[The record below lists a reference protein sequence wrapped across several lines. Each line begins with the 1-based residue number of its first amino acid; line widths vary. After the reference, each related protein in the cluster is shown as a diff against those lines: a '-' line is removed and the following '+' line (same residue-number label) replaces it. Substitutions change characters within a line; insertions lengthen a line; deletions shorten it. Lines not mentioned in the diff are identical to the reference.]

1 MAAEPN
7 LYWNLRRYRSRN
19 YSKARDLTQFCLS
32 NDFKP
37 HSQKGGGERFRIL
50 ISTCDDLPMSAESQL
65 RQLQMQDDAS
75 LRADVRALGELL
87 GQSLI
92 RQEGK
97 ALFDLVERVRAAVRS
112 GSAEAE
118 LKSVNV
124 EQAEQL
130 VRAFSTYFHLANVA
144 EQVHRSRVLAKEREE
159 SGSWIAQAIGKIE
172 KARESGYEFTVDDLK
187 NWLDG
192 FSVRPVF
199 TAHPT
204 EASRRSVLNK
214 LALISD
220 LLETANS
227 KRKESRLSEAID
239 LLWQTDELR
248 VERPLVIDEA
258 VNALYY
264 LDDLFRFTIPEVL
277 EEFANEISKLGV
289 EIPPNAKPLSF
300 GTWIG
305 GDRDGNPN
313 VTPDVTR
320 ETIVVQVGHAI
331 RVITEAMSKLRQ
343 SLSVSTRIIE
353 VSDELR
359 ESVEKDLANIP
370 EFEPR
375 YRRLNAREPYRL
387 KTTAIVHK
395 LELTRKRHA
404 AGAPH
409 VPGRDYDNTQEL
421 LDDLYVMRDSLLR
434 NRGELIAHGELERV
448 IRVVNAFGLIH
459 ATMDVREHSQMHH
472 AAISNFGI
480 DSNYPNLSPEQRF
493 DILISELSTSA
504 LRAPKGLDTQSAKTL
519 DTFKAIHELIT
530 QFGPEVIETYIIS
543 MTKSPADVIAAVVLA
558 KEAGL
563 IDIQNNVAKIGFVPL
578 LETVAELRAADS
590 ILDKLLSNPIY
601 RKLISLR
608 DDVQEVML
616 GYSDSNKDA
625 GIATSQWEIHQAQ
638 RRLRDTAMKY
648 GVKLRLFHGR
658 GGSVGRGGG
667 PTYDA
672 LIALPWGSL
681 DGQIKM
687 TEQGEV
693 ISDKYSIPMLAR
705 ENVEL
710 TLAAALEATVLNRGP
725 RQPKE
730 ALTKWNDCMET
741 ISENA
746 FQRYRGLVTHP
757 DLPSYFYASTP
768 VEQLGDMFLGSRPSR
783 RQGANDGIENLRAI
797 PWVFGW
803 TQSRQIVPGW
813 YGVGSGLKAARES
826 GKASVLKEMLSDWHF
841 FKTFISNVEMTMAKT
856 DMKMAEHYV
865 KTLVPVE
872 LHHFFHDIKAEF
884 ELTSREIN
892 ELRGN
897 DNLLGD
903 QPLLARTL
911 QIRDQYLAPL
921 HMMQVN
927 LLERVRQAGESSDP
941 SLRRALL
948 LTINGVALG
957 LRNTG

>member
-1 MAAEPN
+1 
-7 LYWNLRRYRSRN
+7 
-19 YSKARDLTQFCLS
+19 
-32 NDFKP
+32 
-37 HSQKGGGERFRIL
+37 
-50 ISTCDDLPMSAESQL
+50 
-65 RQLQMQDDAS
+65 MQDDAS
-75 LRADVRALGELL
+75 LRGDVRALGELL
-87 GQSLI
+87 GKSLI
-92 RQEGK
+92 RQEGQS
-97 ALFDLVERVRAAVRS
+97 LFDLVEKVRAAVRS
-112 GSAEAE
+112 GQGESE
-118 LKSVNV
+118 LKKVDV
-124 EQAEQL
+124 DQAVQL

-144 EQVHRSRVLAKEREE
+144 EQVHRSRVLAKERET
-159 SGSWIAQAIGKIE
+159 SGSWIAQAVNKILAAKSAGQEIKIE
-172 KARESGYEFTVDDLK
+172 DLK
-187 NWLDG
+187 IWLSD

-204 EASRRSVLNK
+204 EASRRSVLSK
-214 LALISD
+214 LAQISD
-220 LLETANS
+220 LLEMPSSRVRDA
-227 KRKESRLSEAID
+227 RLSEAID

-264 LDDLFRFTIPEVL
+264 LDDLFRFTVPEVL
-277 EEFANEISKLGV
+277 EEFALEVERLGV
-289 EIPPNAKPLSF
+289 QISPTDKPLSF

-320 ETIVVQVGHAI
+320 ETVVVQVGHAI
-331 RVITEAMSKLRQ
+331 RVISEAISELRQ
-343 SLSVSTRIIE
+343 SLSVSTRIIK
-353 VSDELR
+353 VSKEL
-359 ESVEKDLANIP
+359 EDSVERDLANIP
-370 EFEPR
+370 EFESR

-387 KTTAIVHK
+387 KTTAIVHR

-404 AGAPH
+404 AGAAH
-409 VPGRDYDNTQEL
+409 VPGRDYANTQEL
-421 LDDLYVMRDSLLR
+421 LDDLNIMRESLIE
-434 NRGELIAHGELERV
+434 NHGELIAKGQLERV
-448 IRVVNAFGLIH
+448 IRTVSTFGLIH
-459 ATMDVREHSQMHH
+459 ATMDVREHSQAHH
-472 AAISNFGI
+472 AALANFGI
-480 DSNYPNLSPEQRF
+480 NKEYLQLKPEERF
-493 DILISELSTSA
+493 VILTEELGRHD
-504 LRAPKGLDTQSAKTL
+504 LRAPKQLDEQSAKVL
-519 DTFKAIHELIT
+519 DTFKAISDLIE
-530 QFGPEVIETYIIS
+530 QFGPEVIETYIVS
-543 MTKSPADVIAAVVLA
+543 MTKHPEDLIAAAVLA

-563 IDIQNNVAKIGFVPL
+563 VEINSGIAKIGFAPL
-578 LETVAELRAADS
+578 LETVAELRSADQ
-590 ILDKLLSNPIY
+590 ILEQLLSNPTY
-601 RKLISLR
+601 RQLVKLRGDI
-608 DDVQEVML
+608 QEVML

-638 RRLRDTAMKY
+638 RRLRDVAIRY

-693 ISDKYSIPMLAR
+693 ISDKYSIPMLAK

-725 RQPKE
+725 RQPQE
-730 ALTKWNDCMET
+730 FLTKWNSCMDL

-746 FQRYRGLVTHP
+746 FSRYRTLIDHP
-757 DLPSYFYASTP
+757 DLPAYFYASTP

-783 RQGANDGIENLRAI
+783 RQSANAGLESLRAI

-813 YGVGSGLKAARES
+813 YGVGSGLKAAREA
-826 GKASVLKEMLSDWHF
+826 GEMDVLNQMLNEWHF

-856 DMKMAEHYV
+856 DLEMAERYV
-865 KTLVPVE
+865 KALVPVE
-872 LHHFFHDIKAEF
+872 LQRFFEEIKAEF

-892 ELRGN
+892 YLRGN
-897 DNLLGD
+897 QDLLGD

-921 HMMQVN
+921 HILQVN
-927 LLERVRQAGESSDP
+927 LLQRVRESGESADP
-941 SLRRALL
+941 MLRRALL

>member
-1 MAAEPN
+1 V
-7 LYWNLRRYRSRN
+7 
-19 YSKARDLTQFCLS
+19 
-32 NDFKP
+32 
-37 HSQKGGGERFRIL
+37 
-50 ISTCDDLPMSAESQL
+50 SAESQL

-75 LRADVRALGELL
+75 LRSDVRALGDLL

-92 RQEGK
+92 RQEGQE
-97 ALFDLVERVRAAVRS
+97 LLDLVEKVRAAVRS
-112 GSAEAE
+112 GQSENA
-118 LKSVNV
+118 LKDVNV
-124 EQAEQL
+124 DEAVQL

-144 EQVHRSRVLAKEREE
+144 EQVHRSRVLENERKE
-159 SGSWIAQAIGKIE
+159 SGSWIHQAVDKIE
-172 KARESGYEFTVDDLK
+172 KARKAGLEITHAELQE
-187 NWLDG
+187 WLAN

-204 EASRRSVLNK
+204 EASRRSILSK
-214 LALISD
+214 LGQISD
-220 LLETANS
+220 LLESSAS
-227 KRKESRLSEAID
+227 RVRDARLSETID

-264 LDDLFRFTIPEVL
+264 LDDLFRLTVPEVL
-277 EEFANEISKLGV
+277 DEFAVEVARLGV
-289 EIPPNAKPLSF
+289 AIAPNSKPLSF

-331 RVITEAMSKLRQ
+331 RVISEAMSQLRQ
-343 SLSVSTRIIE
+343 SLSVSTRIIK
-353 VSDELR
+353 VSDDLR
-359 ESVEKDLANIP
+359 TSIENDLENIP
-370 EFEPR
+370 EFEAR

-387 KTTAIVHK
+387 KTTAIVHR

-404 AGAPH
+404 SGAPH
-409 VPGRDYDNTQEL
+409 TPGRDYANTEEL
-421 LDDLYVMRDSLLR
+421 LADLNLMRDSLLE
-434 NRGELIAHGELERV
+434 NHGELIAKGQLERI
-448 IRVVNAFGLIH
+448 IRAVSAFGLIH
-459 ATMDVREHSQMHH
+459 ATMDVREHSQVHH
-472 AAISNFGI
+472 AALANFGI
-480 DSNYPNLSPEQRF
+480 DSDYANLSPEVRF
-493 DILISELSTSA
+493 EKLISELASSA
-504 LRAPKGLDTQSAKTL
+504 LRSPQDIDAQSAKTL
-519 DTFKAIHELIT
+519 DTFRAIDELIS

-543 MTKSPADVIAAVVLA
+543 MTKQPDDLLAAAVLA

-563 IDIQNNVAKIGFVPL
+563 INISAGIAKIGFAPL
-578 LETVAELRAADS
+578 LETVAELRAADV
-590 ILDKLLSNPIY
+590 ILEKLLSNSTY
-601 RKLISLR
+601 RKLVALR
-608 DDVQEVML
+608 GDEQEVML

-638 RRLRDTAMKY
+638 RRLRDVAMKY

-693 ISDKYSIPMLAR
+693 ISDKYSIPSLAR

-730 ALTKWNDCMET
+730 NLKHWNECMEL
-741 ISENA
+741 ISENS
-746 FQRYRGLVTHP
+746 FQQYRKLVSHK
-757 DLPSYFYASTP
+757 DLPAYFYASTP
-768 VEQLGDMFLGSRPSR
+768 TEQLGDMFLGSRPSR
-783 RQGANDGIENLRAI
+783 RQGANDGIDNLRAI

-813 YGVGSGLKAARES
+813 YGVGSGLKAAREA
-826 GKASVLKEMLSDWHF
+826 GQIDVLKQMLHEWHF

-856 DMKMAEHYV
+856 DLNMASHYV
-865 KTLVPVE
+865 NSLVPKE
-872 LHHFFHDIKAEF
+872 LHHFLDDIKAEF
-884 ELTSREIN
+884 ELTSKEIN
-892 ELRGN
+892 ALRGN
-897 DNLLGD
+897 NDLLGD
-903 QPLLARTL
+903 LPLLARTL
-911 QIRDQYLAPL
+911 QIRDQYLEPL

-927 LLERVRQAGESSDP
+927 LLSRVRQSGEEADP
-941 SLRRALL
+941 LLRRALL